1 MTPSRNIDAPSR
13 LMSAWSR
20 LVGSLMPGDIRGL
33 PEGAGQL
40 GTVLVLGVTSLLINL
55 LGLLIPLL
63 LMQVFNRIIPNQALN
78 TLSMLVIAV
87 LIALIVDGAIQTLR
101 SHVVGWIGARF
112 VHRGSCRLLRRL
124 LFAEPREFERVDGAK
139 YLEQMNAIHTIG
151 DLYSGQAMIALFD
164 LPFLLLFLFMIYQ
177 LGGAL
182 LVIPLLTVGAVS
194 FFSSVMGEKLHK
206 ILDIDLKVNQRRFSF
221 ITETLSRIHAVKS
234 MAMESQMLRRYEM
247 LQLGGLRHTYDIIF
261 KGGIIPVFSS
271 FASQASTALI
281 VGFGAIQVINGDMTT
296 GGLAA
301 CTMLAGR
308 ILQPLQTL
316 VRGWTK
322 LQSTRL
328 AKEQINE
335 LFRLPQRPTP
345 IESNT
350 RSEIDGAVELHEVSC
365 RFGEDAPLFQNLSIS
380 FAPHACIGLIGNS
393 GDGKTTLLKLISG
406 AVMPTTGEV
415 RIDGINRS
423 QLPSHLHAN
432 IGYVPQTGVLFN
444 ATILENLTMFNPSR
458 TDIALR
464 IATELGLDSIVAR
477 MPQGYQTPIG
487 EGVSDILPAGVI
499 QRIAIIRVL
508 AMQPKILLFDEA
520 NTAID
525 SAGDIL
531 LRNHLETLKG
541 QCTLLLVSQ
550 RPSLLKITDR
560 CYLFKD
566 GVLEPLANFMN
577 ALNPPA
583 PTIAPATSP
592 KPPPSVAASETT
604 ATLESPVVVQSTQ
617 TEPEDLIPDEQHSL
631 LTNNA
636 DDWRDYLD
644 HLGSKNRFTICLRG
658 LLDALHWRGT
668 GRQLAEAIPHLLE
681 DLDLTGLCNIMA
693 NLSFLHKMEHGDIRT
708 VDPRLTPFL
717 FAFDDG
723 RVVVVQEKKSRDSM
737 RVVDG
742 DLGKIATAMALQ
754 GQGTAFFFAPL
765 QTSPSTRMGWVR
777 SQLQRFRQLI
787 WNLMAITIIGN
798 IMTTAM
804 PIYVMVV
811 YDRVVPTGSIS
822 TGLVMLI
829 GTLFALLFDAVL
841 RVHRVHLLAYIG
853 TKLERSLSGI
863 ILNQI
868 LSLPSSLTEQ
878 ISAGNQVSRIRSLEV
893 VREIITGPLAML
905 FYDIPTTLL
914 FLITLSFISPNV
926 IVLMLLLIAAMVL
939 VALALLPVI
948 QVRSNLASQYNA
960 QLQSFLTEA
969 LGRIQTI
976 QSTHSEE
983 IWFERFRDLSGK
995 ATLASFKLAMISN
1008 HMTTLAR
1015 MLTMA
1020 AGVGVMNDTARSVVA
1035 SDITHT
1041 GAVIASML
1049 MTWRILSPLQTLFL
1063 GITKIVGIVNSVTQ
1077 LDRLMELK
1085 PERGFG
1091 TISKARKEFKGDIAF
1106 SRVSFRYTS
1115 DAEPALVGVSFHVPA
1130 GSVVAVI
1137 GANGS
1142 GKSTLIKMILG
1153 LYDPQAGSVLIDNN
1167 DIRQINALELRHSIS
1182 YLPQQCDIFFGS
1194 VAQNLLLVKPD
1205 ASDAELRD
1213 AAARAGLLDDILQ
1226 MPRGFDSRL
1235 QDSRSDQLSAGF
1247 KQRLSLARA
1256 LLKKSPIMLFDE
1268 PANNMDANSEA
1279 LFRQAVEEMRGST
1292 TIFIVTH
1299 RPSHLKMADLVL
1311 YLDRGYL
1318 RAGTPA
1324 VIEKSLPTSFV

>member
-1 MTPSRNIDAPSR
+1 
-13 LMSAWSR
+13 
-20 LVGSLMPGDIRGL
+20 MPKDIHGL
-33 PEGAGQL
+33 PEGAGQP
-40 GTVLVLGVTSLLINL
+40 GTIVVLGITSLLINL
-55 LGLLIPLL
+55 LGLMVPLL

-78 TLSMLVIAV
+78 TLSMLVITV
-87 LIALIVDGAIQTLR
+87 LIALMVDGAIQTLR

-112 VHRGSCRLLRRL
+112 VHKGSCRLLRRL

-164 LPFLLLFLFMIYQ
+164 LPFLLLFLFMIFK
-177 LGGAL
+177 LGGIL
-182 LVIPLLTVGAVS
+182 LLIPLLSVGAIS
-194 FFSSVMGEKLHK
+194 IFSSVMGEKLHK
-206 ILDIDLKVNQRRFSF
+206 TLDTDMRVNQRRFSF

-234 MAMESQMLRRYEM
+234 MAMEAQMLRRYEM

-261 KGGIIPVFSS
+261 RGGIIPVFSS

-281 VGFGAIQVINGDMTT
+281 VGLGALQVIHGDMTT

-308 ILQPLQTL
+308 IMQPLQTL

-328 AKEQINE
+328 AKAQIDE
-335 LFRLPQRPTP
+335 LFGLPQRPPPVESDTLEG
-345 IESNT
+345 IEGG
-350 RSEIDGAVELHEVSC
+350 IELHHVTC
-365 RFGEDAPLFQNLSIS
+365 RFDQDAPLFNDLTLTIE
-380 FAPHACIGLIGNS
+380 PNRCIGLIGKS
-393 GDGKTTLLKLISG
+393 GDGKTTLLKLIAG
-406 AVMPTTGEV
+406 AVLPTEGEV
-415 RIDGINRS
+415 RIDGVNRTR
-423 QLPSHLHAN
+423 LPAHLHAG
-432 IGYVPQTGVLFN
+432 IGYVPQVGVLFN
-444 ATILENLTMFNPSR
+444 ATLLENLTMFNESR
-458 TDIALR
+458 NHTALR
-464 IATELGLDSIVAR
+464 IATELGLDAIVAR

-508 AMQPKILLFDEA
+508 AMEPKILLFDEA

-541 QCTLLLVSQ
+541 RCTLLLVSE
-550 RPSLLKITDR
+550 RPSLLRITDR
-560 CYLFKD
+560 CYQFKD
-566 GVLEPLANFMN
+566 GTLAPLTNFMD

-583 PTIAPATSP
+583 PPASDPAVPAPTLPHAALL
-592 KPPPSVAASETT
+592 AASLDPSARENPNGPAPTIPTDGETSDEI
-604 ATLESPVVVQSTQ
+604 ASPPRHR
-617 TEPEDLIPDEQHSL
+617 E
-631 LTNNA
+631 
-636 DDWRDYLD
+636 DWRLLLD
-644 HLGSKNRFTICLRG
+644 QMPGKNRFTHCLGG
-658 LLDALHWRGT
+658 LLESLRWRGT
-668 GRQLAEAIPHLLE
+668 GRQLAEAIPHLMGE
-681 DLDLTGLCNIMA
+681 LDLTGLCNVMA
-693 NLSFLHKMEHGDIRT
+693 NLNFTHKMERGEIGS
-708 VDPRLTPFL
+708 VDARLTPFL
-717 FAFDDG
+717 FVFDDG
-723 RVVVVQEKKSRDSM
+723 RVEVIQEKRSATTM
-737 RVVDG
+737 VVASPEAESTNAVVELEG
-742 DLGKIATAMALQ
+742 H
-754 GQGTAFFFAPL
+754 GTAFFF
-765 QTSPSTRMGWVR
+765 SPPQEEPATRMGWVR
-777 SQLQRFRQLI
+777 TQLLRFRQLI

-811 YDRVVPTGSIS
+811 YDRVIPTGSIS
-822 TGLVMLI
+822 TGMVMLI
-829 GTLFALLFDAVL
+829 GTLFALLVDASL
-841 RVHRVHLLAYIG
+841 RIHRVHLLAYIG

-868 LSLPSSLTEQ
+868 LGLPAALTEQ
-878 ISAGNQVSRIRSLEV
+878 ISAGNQVSRLRSLEV
-893 VREIITGPLAML
+893 VREIMTGPLAML

-926 IVLMLLLIAAMVL
+926 IAMMMLLIAAMVL
-939 VALALLPVI
+939 VAVALLPVI
-948 QVRSNLASQYNA
+948 QIRSNLASQYNSR
-960 QLQSFLTEA
+960 LQAFLTEA
-969 LGRIQTI
+969 LSRIQTI

-995 ATLASFKLAMISN
+995 ATLANFKLAMLSN

-1015 MLTMA
+1015 LLTMA

-1035 SDITHT
+1035 SDINHT
-1041 GAVIASML
+1041 GVVIASML

-1091 TISKARKEFKGDIAF
+1091 SLSKARKEFQGEIAF
-1106 SRVSFRYTS
+1106 ARVSFRYSS
-1115 DAEPALVGVSFHVPA
+1115 DAEPALVGVSFRVSA

-1167 DIRQINALELRHSIS
+1167 DIRQINALQLRHAIG

-1194 VAQNLLLVKPD
+1194 VAQNLRLVRPD
-1205 ASDAELRD
+1205 ASDEELRE
-1213 AAARAGLLDDILQ
+1213 ACARAGLLEEIMQ
-1226 MPRGFDSRL
+1226 MPKGFESRL

-1256 LLKKSPIMLFDE
+1256 LLKKSRIMLFDE
-1268 PANNMDANSEA
+1268 PANNMDAKSEA
-1279 LFRQAVEEMRGST
+1279 LFRQAVQEMRGTT

-1299 RPSHLKMADLVL
+1299 RPSHLKLADQVL
-1311 YLDRGYL
+1311 FLDRGYL
-1318 RAGTPA
+1318 RAAGPPA
-1324 VIEKSLPTSFV
+1324 EIEKLLPRSFV